1 MNLIEYEGK
10 KVRITDIDNQVF
22 EGIVSDYVYP
32 DDDDTGLESIIVDC
46 TAGPLSGKP
55 VEFWKKDIKEILII
69 NE

>member
-46 TAGPLSGKP
+46 TVGTLSGKP

-69 NE
+69 ND